1 MGAALRGTWF
11 VAPTAFADDGSL
23 DVGSQ
28 RRLVEAAIAWG
39 VDGVTAMGVTSEPA
53 TLSTDEREAALVLER
68 VVRVLGRREIRQM
81 KHCVVGAAFEAVAG
95 RVPIVVGCSGL
106 NVEAVVDLI
115 GQARALG
122 AAAAMVSAPPGFGD
136 LDALPAFF
144 AAVARDG
151 GLPLVLQDEPVA
163 TGVVLPVGVILAC
176 LEAAGARAVKLEDPP
191 TPPKIAALLAADPGL
206 SVFGGLGGSAAL
218 GELRNGAR
226 GTMTGFAF
234 PEILRAV
241 REAVEAND
249 LVRAEAVFERHL
261 PLIQFE
267 AQPRIGLGIR
277 KELLRRRGALAYAR
291 TRIGEPL
298 SPETLGELDEVLSR
312 VEIRPS
318 PNPLQ
323 VE

>member
-1 MGAALRGTWF
+1 MGTALRGTWF

-28 RRLVEAAIAWG
+28 RRLMDAAIAWG
-39 VDGVTAMGVTSEPA
+39 VNGVTAMGVTSEPT
-53 TLSTDEREAALVLER
+53 TLSLDEREAALRAV
-68 VVRVLGRREIRQM
+68 
-81 KHCVVGAAFEAVAG
+81 FESAG
-95 RVPIVVGCSGL
+95 GHLPVIVGCSGP
-106 NVEAVVDLI
+106 NAEAVAELI

-122 AAAAMVSAPPGFGD
+122 AAAAMVSAPPGVRD
-136 LDALPAFF
+136 LDGLPAFF

-163 TGVVLPVGVILAC
+163 TGVVLPVDVILGC
-176 LEAAGARAVKLEDPP
+176 LEASGARAVKLEDPP

-206 SVFGGLGGSAAL
+206 SVFGGLGGSAAF
-218 GELRNGAR
+218 GELRNGAC

-261 PLIQFE
+261 ALIRFE
-267 AQPRIGLGIR
+267 AQPRIGLAIR
-277 KELLRRRGALAYAR
+277 KELLRRRGALASAR
-291 TRIGEPL
+291 TRVGEPL
-298 SPETLGELDEVLSR
+298 DPRTAEALDDVLSR
-312 VEIRPS
+312 MRIRPS
-318 PNPLQ
+318 PEPLQ